1 MFGKDSK
8 VSSENIVAPKIGVGK
23 KTYELVQIGNIQ
35 KGPALRQFHESEVL
49 LFIKK
54 KTKTLNVDMLGHAYF
69 SVFIQN
75 QDDPLEVSHLLK
87 DLGAASK
94 H

>member
-23 KTYELVQIGNIQ
+23 KTYELVQIVKIQ